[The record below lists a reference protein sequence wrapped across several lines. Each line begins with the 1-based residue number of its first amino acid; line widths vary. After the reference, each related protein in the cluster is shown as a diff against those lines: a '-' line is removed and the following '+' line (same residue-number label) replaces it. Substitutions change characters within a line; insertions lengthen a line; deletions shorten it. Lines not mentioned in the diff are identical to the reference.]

1 MSQTVKTPTQKKIF
15 PVLQMSCAACA
26 LSVESILKAQVGVIQ
41 AEVNYAAQTARVEF
55 DPQQIV
61 PDQLKQAVQEMG
73 YDLLTESESEASL
86 KAEQIR
92 EASFKELRLHTLLA
106 LSFSL
111 PVFIFGMFLMHWEP
125 GWYLSWVLSTPV
137 VWYFGRRFFVNA
149 WKQTLHKSANM
160 DSLVALST
168 GTAYLFSVVSLLLP
182 HLFPTNDGHPPL
194 YFEASAVVISF
205 ILLGRLLEERAKRQ
219 TSSAIRKLMGLQ
231 VKEVTRIQED
241 GQLETLPVSIII
253 PGDIL
258 LARPGDQI
266 AVDGIVVNGES
277 FVDES
282 AMNGEP
288 IPLSKTK
295 GSPVLAGTL
304 NGQGSF
310 QYRAEKTGK
319 DTLLAR
325 IIGMVQEAQGSKPP
339 IQTLADKIAG
349 VFVPSVLAIA
359 LLTLLL
365 WGFLGEV
372 EGWSHG
378 LLSFLTVLVVACPC
392 ALGLATPTALMAGM
406 GKAASKGILIK
417 DASSLELAGKIGTI
431 AIDKTGT
438 LTLGKPVLT
447 NQKLHPEANLGVLV
461 ALESSTT
468 HPLAEAVV
476 TAFPEV
482 QTITLTQ
489 LENIPGKGVKASYN
503 QSTWMVGTEE
513 LLLNNYINILPEWR
527 TAANDWKAEG
537 KSLIW
542 FADHQQVLGLFAC
555 RDELRS
561 ESVNAVKQLQNQ
573 GIEIIILSGDQT
585 EAVREVAKACGIE
598 KYQGKLLPNEKA
610 EYIKKL
616 QASGKIVAMVGDGI
630 NDSTAL
636 ATADVSIAMGKGS
649 DIALE
654 TAQMTLLNG
663 DLHKIAEA
671 IQLSHF
677 TLRIIRQNLFW
688 AFAYNVLAIPL
699 AAGILYPFTGYQ
711 PGPMLAGAA
720 MALSSLSVVGNSLR
734 LVK

>member
-1 MSQTVKTPTQKKIF
+1 MSQNVKTSTEKQIF

-26 LSVESILKAQVGVIQ
+26 LSVESILKEQKGVLK

-55 DPQQIV
+55 DPQEIK
-61 PDQLKQAVQEMG
+61 PDQLKLAVQEMG

-86 KAEQIR
+86 KVEQIR
-92 EASFKELRLHTLLA
+92 EASFNKLRSHTLLA
-106 LSFSL
+106 LGFTF
-111 PVFIFGMFLMHWEP
+111 PVFVFGMFFMHWKP
-125 GWYLSWVLSTPV
+125 GWYLSWILSTPV
-137 VWYFGRRFFVNA
+137 VLYFGRRFFVNA
-149 WKQTLHKSANM
+149 WKQTTHKSANM

-168 GTAYLFSVVSLLLP
+168 GTAYLFSAVSLLFP
-182 HLFPTNDGHPPL
+182 HLFSVTDGHPPL

-219 TSSAIRKLMGLQ
+219 TSSAIRKLMSLQ

-241 GQLETLPVSIII
+241 GQMETLPVSIII

-288 IPLSKTK
+288 IPVGKFK
-295 GSPVLAGTL
+295 GATVLAGTL

-310 QYRAEKTGK
+310 QYRAQKTGK

-325 IIGMVQEAQGSKPP
+325 IIAMVQDAQGSKPP
-339 IQTLADKIAG
+339 IQSLADKIASL
-349 VFVPSVLAIA
+349 FVPTVMTIAILAF
-359 LLTLLL
+359 LL
-365 WGFLGEV
+365 WGVLGGA

-406 GKAASKGILIK
+406 GKAAAKGILIK
-417 DASSLELAGKIGTI
+417 DASSLELAGKLNTI
-431 AIDKTGT
+431 ALDKTGT
-438 LTLGKPVLT
+438 LTQGKPVLT
-447 NQKLHPEANLGVLV
+447 NQKLHPEANLNILV
-461 ALESSTT
+461 ALESVTK
-468 HPLAEAVV
+468 HPLAEAIVNSHS
-476 TAFPEV
+476 TV
-482 QTITLTQ
+482 QPVSLTQ
-489 LENIPGKGVKASYN
+489 IENIPGKGVKAKYDHAF
-503 QSTWMVGTEE
+503 WMVGTEE
-513 LLLNNYINILPEWR
+513 LLLNNFINILPEWK
-527 TAANDWKAEG
+527 TLSNEWKKQG

-542 FADHQQVLGLFAC
+542 FADDKQVMGLFAC
-555 RDELRS
+555 SDELRP
-561 ESVNAVKQLQNQ
+561 ESIDAVKHLKSQ

-585 EAVREVAKACGIE
+585 EAVQEIAKACGIT
-598 KYQGKLLPNEKA
+598 KYQGKLLPDEKA
-610 EYIKKL
+610 QYIKQL
-616 QASGKIVAMVGDGI
+616 QSSGKIVAMVGDGI

-663 DLHKIAEA
+663 DLNKIAEA
-671 IQLSHF
+671 IQLSNF
-677 TLRIIRQNLFW
+677 TLSIIRQNLFW

-720 MALSSLSVVGNSLR
+720 MAMSSLSVVGNSLR
-734 LVK
+734 LAR

>member
-1 MSQTVKTPTQKKIF
+1 MSTSDPSTQKQIF

-26 LSVESILKAQVGVIQ
+26 LSVESILKEQAGVIQ

-55 DPQQIV
+55 DPRQIK
-61 PDQLKQAVQEMG
+61 PDQLKLAVQEMG

-111 PVFIFGMFLMHWEP
+111 PVFIFGMFLMHWET

-149 WKQTLHKSANM
+149 WKQTIHKSANM

-182 HLFPTNDGHPPL
+182 HLFPTTDGHPPL
-194 YFEASAVVISF
+194 YFEASAVVVSF
-205 ILLGRLLEERAKRQ
+205 ILLGRLLEEKAKRQ

-231 VKEVTRIQED
+231 GKEVTRVQEN

-266 AVDGIVVNGES
+266 AVDGIVVSGES

-288 IPLSKTK
+288 IPVSKVS
-295 GSPVLAGTL
+295 GSTVLAGTL

-325 IIGMVQEAQGSKPP
+325 IIAMVQEAQGSKPP

-359 LLTLLL
+359 ILTLLL
-365 WGFLGEV
+365 WGFLGGAD
-372 EGWSHG
+372 GWSHG

-417 DASSLELAGKIGTI
+417 DASSLELAEKLNII

-438 LTLGKPVLT
+438 LTLGKPMLT
-447 NQKLHPEANLGVLV
+447 NQKLHPEANLEVLV
-461 ALESSTT
+461 ALESATT
-468 HPLAEAVV
+468 HPLAEAVIN
-476 TAFPEV
+476 AFPGV
-482 QTITLTQ
+482 QVIALTQ
-489 LENIPGKGVKASYN
+489 FENIPGKGVKASF
-503 QSTWMVGTEE
+503 QQTSWMVGTEE

-527 TAANDWKAEG
+527 AAANEWKAEG

-555 RDELRS
+555 SDELRP
-561 ESVNAVKQLQNQ
+561 ESIDAVKQLQNQ

-585 EAVREVAKACGIE
+585 EAVQKIAKACGID

-610 EYIKKL
+610 EFIKQL
-616 QASGKIVAMVGDGI
+616 QSSGKVVAMVGDGI

-671 IQLSHF
+671 IQLSIF
-677 TLRIIRQNLFW
+677 TLSIIRQNLFW

-699 AAGILYPFTGYQ
+699 AAGILYPFIGYQ

-734 LVK
+734 LAR